1 MHISKDDR
9 PRVSVL
15 MPLYNAENTLDEAL
29 DSVLSQSLQEIEVVA
44 VDDGSQDGSAVIL
57 RDWTQRD
64 PRVRPV
70 FA

>member
-15 MPLYNAENTLDEAL
+15 MPLHNAENTLDEAL

-57 RDWTQRD
+57 RDWTERD
-64 PRVRPV
+64 SRLRPCC
-70 FA
+70 